1 MTENLDRREMTLRQ
15 KLSIPEAS
23 DTPWRAIDATVVV
36 LALLVSLILIGPS
49 IVLLTSDDVTGISP
63 FLLMLGWTIGQVIT
77 IAFVVINRRSSVD
90 SWRALRLDVGLVP
103 QPIAA
108 LVGVAIALTTDLITS
123 LPSSMYLPVPEI
135 FGLQADNLTSII
147 IAALFLVVVQPI
159 AESLVFQGVL
169 LPKLRVIMGA
179 WGGVVMTT
187 VIFTLIHYGVFYAS
201 YPDAYPQGAMIWYGI
216 AYPLVFGLTFS
227 LLKVYAQSTRAVIL
241 GRVGAGMTLLL
252 TALIV
257 VS

>member
-1 MTENLDRREMTLRQ
+1 
-15 KLSIPEAS
+15 
-23 DTPWRAIDATVVV
+23 
-36 LALLVSLILIGPS
+36 
-49 IVLLTSDDVTGISP
+49 
-63 FLLMLGWTIGQVIT
+63 
-77 IAFVVINRRSSVD
+77 
-90 SWRALRLDVGLVP
+90 
-103 QPIAA
+103 
-108 LVGVAIALTTDLITS
+108 
-123 LPSSMYLPVPEI
+123 
-135 FGLQADNLTSII
+135 
-147 IAALFLVVVQPI
+147 
-159 AESLVFQGVL
+159 VFQGVL

-187 VIFTLIHYGVFYAS
+187 AIFTLSHYGVFYAS

-252 TALIV
+252 TALIL